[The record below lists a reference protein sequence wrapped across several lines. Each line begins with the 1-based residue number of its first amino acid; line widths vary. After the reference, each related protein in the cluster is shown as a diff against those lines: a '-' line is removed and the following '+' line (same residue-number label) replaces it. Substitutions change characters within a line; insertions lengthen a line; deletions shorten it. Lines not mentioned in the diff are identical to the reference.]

1 LQRMIA
7 GDVAAAREPASS
19 HAPLPGLPA
28 DPRRP
33 GVRLGQPEPFAAD
46 RTEAAREDG
55 F

>member
-1 LQRMIA
+1 MIA
-7 GDVAAAREPASS
+7 GDVAAAREPASFAVAAAGRAS
-19 HAPLPGLPA
+19 R
-28 DPRRP
+28 PRRP